1 MQTNFVYTIAN
12 KPLQF
17 ILTER
22 KLNVGKAGEKTV
34 QIAQPTGRHRVDF
47 RNFCERVAK
56 STTFN
61 PQEVAAVL
69 NLATETARD
78 IVANGDIVD
87 FGDLGTLKPSFKSK
101 AVEVGTPFRAQ
112 VHIEK
117 PVVRL
122 VASSKYFTLTDVAYE
137 QVTKKETKK
146 KEENGSGKKK
156 PGPEPEPVPET
167 ERVLNGCCERIT
179 NLVCVKKM
187 VARAKLIAGAAF
199 FFLTSN
205 VCIHAHRRV

>member
-1 MQTNFVYTIAN
+1 MTATFVGLMVSTHARLTMQTYFVYTMAN

-22 KLNVGKAGEKTV
+22 KLN
-34 QIAQPTGRHRVDF
+34 
-47 RNFCERVAK
+47 
-56 STTFN
+56 TFN

-122 VASSKYFTLTDVAYE
+122 VASTKYFTLTDVAYE

-146 KEENGSGKKK
+146 KEEGGIGKKK
-156 PGPEPEPVPET
+156 PGPEPEPVPEP
-167 ERVLNGCCERIT
+167 
-179 NLVCVKKM
+179 
-187 VARAKLIAGAAF
+187 
-199 FFLTSN
+199 
-205 VCIHAHRRV
+205 

>member
-1 MQTNFVYTIAN
+1 MPLRALWFPARIRITGGNRPFDIMAN

-22 KLNVGKAGEKTV
+22 KLNVGKQAEKTV

-47 RNFCERVAK
+47 RNFCERVSK

-101 AVEVGTPFRAQ
+101 AVEKSMTFRAQ
-112 VHIEK
+112 EHIEK

-122 VASSKYFTLTDVAYE
+122 VPSRKYFTLTDVTYE
-137 QVTKKETKK
+137 QVQPKK
-146 KEENGSGKKK
+146 K
-156 PGPEPEPVPET
+156 
-167 ERVLNGCCERIT
+167 
-179 NLVCVKKM
+179 
-187 VARAKLIAGAAF
+187 
-199 FFLTSN
+199 
-205 VCIHAHRRV
+205 

>member
-1 MQTNFVYTIAN
+1 MAN

-22 KLNVGKAGEKTV
+22 KLNVGKQAEKTV

-47 RNFCERVAK
+47 QNFCERVAK

-87 FGDLGTLKPSFKSK
+87 FGDLGSLKPSFKSK
-101 AVEVGTPFRAQ
+101 AVEKGTTFRAQ
-112 VHIEK
+112 EYIEN
-117 PVVRL
+117 PFVRL
-122 VASSKYFTLTDVAYE
+122 VPSRK
-137 QVTKKETKK
+137 
-146 KEENGSGKKK
+146 
-156 PGPEPEPVPET
+156 
-167 ERVLNGCCERIT
+167 
-179 NLVCVKKM
+179 
-187 VARAKLIAGAAF
+187 
-199 FFLTSN
+199 
-205 VCIHAHRRV
+205 

>member
-1 MQTNFVYTIAN
+1 MIETAAFADLMVSGPHKADKRKPPFDIMAN

-17 ILTER
+17 ILSER
-22 KLNVGKAGEKTV
+22 KLNVGKQAEKTV

-47 RNFCERVAK
+47 RNFCERISK

-101 AVEVGTPFRAQ
+101 AVDKGTTFRAQ
-112 VHIEK
+112 EHIEK

-122 VASSKYFTLTDVAYE
+122 VPSRRYFTLTDVTYE
-137 QVTKKETKK
+137 QVQPKEKKK
-146 KEENGSGKKK
+146 KEPKTENEDEQN
-156 PGPEPEPVPET
+156 P
-167 ERVLNGCCERIT
+167 
-179 NLVCVKKM
+179 
-187 VARAKLIAGAAF
+187 
-199 FFLTSN
+199 
-205 VCIHAHRRV
+205 

>member
-1 MQTNFVYTIAN
+1 MAN

-22 KLNVGKAGEKTV
+22 KLNVGKEGEKTV
-34 QIAQPTGRHRVDF
+34 QIAQPTERHRVDF
-47 RNFCERVAK
+47 CERVSK

-87 FGDLGTLKPSFKSK
+87 FSDLGTLKPSFKSK

-122 VASSKYFTLTDVAYE
+122 VAARKYFTLTDITYE
-137 QVTKKETKK
+137 
-146 KEENGSGKKK
+146 
-156 PGPEPEPVPET
+156 
-167 ERVLNGCCERIT
+167 
-179 NLVCVKKM
+179 
-187 VARAKLIAGAAF
+187 
-199 FFLTSN
+199 
-205 VCIHAHRRV
+205 

>member
-1 MQTNFVYTIAN
+1 MAN

-22 KLNVGKAGEKTV
+22 KLNVGKEGEKTI

-47 RNFCERVAK
+47 RNFCERVSK

-61 PQEVAAVL
+61 LQEVAAVL
-69 NLATETARD
+69 NPATETARD
-78 IVANGDIVD
+78 IVSNGDIVD
-87 FGDLGTLKPSFKSK
+87 FGNLGTLKPSFKSK

-122 VASSKYFTLTDVAYE
+122 VASRKYFTLTDVTYE
-137 QVTKKETKK
+137 QVAKKEARK
-146 KEENGSGKKK
+146 KEGNGNGKKR
-156 PGPEPEPVPET
+156 PESE
-167 ERVLNGCCERIT
+167 
-179 NLVCVKKM
+179 
-187 VARAKLIAGAAF
+187 
-199 FFLTSN
+199 
-205 VCIHAHRRV
+205 AHP

>member
-1 MQTNFVYTIAN
+1 MWARRVRKPYKLPNLRDDTVWISATSAN
-12 KPLQF
+12 GCLS
-17 ILTER
+17 L
-22 KLNVGKAGEKTV
+22 LL
-34 QIAQPTGRHRVDF
+34 
-47 RNFCERVAK
+47 
-56 STTFN
+56 SN

-146 KEENGSGKKK
+146 KEEGGIGKKK
-156 PGPEPEPVPET
+156 PGPEPEPVPEP
-167 ERVLNGCCERIT
+167 
-179 NLVCVKKM
+179 
-187 VARAKLIAGAAF
+187 
-199 FFLTSN
+199 
-205 VCIHAHRRV
+205 

>member
-1 MQTNFVYTIAN
+1 MAN

-22 KLNVGKAGEKTV
+22 KLNVGKASEKTV

-122 VASSKYFTLTDVAYE
+122 PSISRWPMLPMSRWRKRRLRRKKRMAAGKRNRDQSLNLSQKRKGCLTVVVKESQTL
-137 QVTKKETKK
+137 
-146 KEENGSGKKK
+146 
-156 PGPEPEPVPET
+156 
-167 ERVLNGCCERIT
+167 
-179 NLVCVKKM
+179 CV
-187 VARAKLIAGAAF
+187 
-199 FFLTSN
+199 
-205 VCIHAHRRV
+205 